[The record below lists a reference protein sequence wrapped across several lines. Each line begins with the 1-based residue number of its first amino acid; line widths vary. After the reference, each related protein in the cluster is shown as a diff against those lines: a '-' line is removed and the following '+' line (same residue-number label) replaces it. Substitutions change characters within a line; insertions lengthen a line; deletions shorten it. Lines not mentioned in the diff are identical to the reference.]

1 MLKKFQSDL
10 KIGTRIAIGFG
21 LIALIM
27 VVTAA
32 WSTWTMQVIHDRV
45 EEYRALA
52 RQTNEAAMVEI
63 KMLDTRLYVRA
74 FLVNPSEANAAAAHK
89 YAGETI
95 TRAAGLAR
103 EIADPEKKKLMADL
117 SEDVKRYD
125 AALVQ
130 VVAYQRAADKAVAGE
145 LEKAGPVIEQHLGEI
160 LDAAYRDNDQEGG
173 VRAARAMRS
182 FLLARLHAEHFLL
195 DHDSATANKVGEELR
210 AASQAT
216 AELAR
221 LANPTRRQMAERVL
235 AEIQAYG
242 QSFGRVAEAVI
253 ARQALISGTLD
264 KIGTAATRTVE
275 DFEQAAKKIQEAVG
289 TDVEAS
295 LTNSVYVQGVT
306 GAVAVLISIALA
318 ALIGMGVSRPVLA
331 ITESMTRLAG
341 KDTKSEIP
349 GAGRKDE
356 IGQMAD
362 AVDFFRRQIIEAD
375 RLTAEQALA
384 DEQRRKDQEDRAA
397 RAQAVQKMTSDFDRE
412 VAGVLNTVSAASTEL
427 ESTAGN
433 MSNIAQQSSTQAG
446 AVAAA
451 AEQASANVQTV
462 ASASE
467 ELANS
472 IREIAQQVSRSNE
485 VAERAVSEASQ
496 TQATVEGLAAASQKI
511 GEVVALI
518 TDIAEQTNLLALNAT
533 IEAARAGDAGKGFAV
548 VASEVKNLANQT
560 ARATDDIRN
569 QIGSV
574 QTATASAVS
583 AITGIGGIIQEIK
596 MIITSISS
604 AVEEQGAAT
613 QEIARNVEEAAAGT
627 KEVTENIARVNAS
640 SNETGHSAGQV
651 LEAAKELARQSDGLD
666 SMVKQFL
673 SDVRAA

>member
-1 MLKKFQSDL
+1 MLSSI
-10 KIGTRIAIGFG
+10 KIGKRLLIIPAVMSVLIIIIGVLG
-21 LIALIM
+21 LKELRDIEMSVEVIYQDQ
-27 VVTAA
+27 VVSMRELKTAA
-32 WSTWTMQVIHDRV
+32 DLYAVNIVDTAHKARNSQMDFTTAAANVADAEKTIAEKWNGFLSRSLSDSERPIV
-45 EEYRALA
+45 ERI
-52 RQTNEAAMVEI
+52 RPQMVE
-63 KMLDTRLYVRA
+63 
-74 FLVNPSEANAAAAHK
+74 ANRAAA
-89 YAGETI
+89 
-95 TRAAGLAR
+95 
-103 EIADPEKKKLMADL
+103 
-117 SEDVKRYD
+117 
-125 AALVQ
+125 
-130 VVAYQRAADKAVAGE
+130 
-145 LEKAGPVIEQHLGEI
+145 
-160 LDAAYRDNDQEGG
+160 
-173 VRAARAMRS
+173 
-182 FLLARLHAEHFLL
+182 
-195 DHDSATANKVGEELR
+195 ELR
-210 AASQAT
+210 AILTTDNRSGLDRFVLDRLYQTIDPVSESFGALIDTQM
-216 AELAR
+216 ELAKTEHDAAVELYDR
-221 LANPTRRQMAERVL
+221 MVW
-235 AEIQAYG
+235 IQ
-242 QSFGRVAEAVI
+242 S
-253 ARQALISGTLD
+253 
-264 KIGTAATRTVE
+264 ATIV
-275 DFEQAAKKIQEAVG
+275 F
-289 TDVEAS
+289 
-295 LTNSVYVQGVT
+295 
-306 GAVAVLISIALA
+306 AVLLGIGISTW
-318 ALIGMGVSRPVLA
+318 IGRGVSGPIMA
-331 ITESMTRLAG
+331 ITEAMKRLAG
-341 KDTKSEIP
+341 KDTASDIP

-384 DEQRRKDQEDRAA
+384 DEQRRKDQEERAA

-412 VAGVLNTVSAASTEL
+412 VAGILNTVSAASTEL